1 MSNIE
6 PMKSL
11 SRIVFSAL
19 TILILSLLISC
30 QNEEDAWITDL
41 EDAVFTEIN
50 AVRSENGVSALSLN
64 QDLADFARAH
74 SRDMALRGYFSH
86 TTPDGK
92 SFEDRINESGISY
105 TLRGENIYMQWGD
118 NFDESVDDLAVT
130 VVDVWFNSEGHKEI
144 MLKKDFNR
152 GGVGCYQ
159 GDSALYVTF
168 TVIQQ

>member
-1 MSNIE
+1 
-6 PMKSL
+6 MKSL
-11 SRIVFSAL
+11 GRILFSTL

-64 QDLADFARAH
+64 QDLADFAQAH

-105 TLRGENIYMQWGD
+105 TLRGENIYMRWGD

-130 VVDVWFNSEGHKEI
+130 AVDAWFNSEGHKEI
-144 MLKKDFNR
+144 MLKKDFNQ